1 VSPERAT
8 ARRAAVVVA
17 TGLVA
22 LAFPLAAW
30 AHAYVVSTRPVSG
43 AVVTSSPG
51 RVTVVYDEPVTISAG
66 ALAVYAANGKHVDSG
81 KVLQPVGDTI
91 AVAIPRRLPHGTY
104 TVAWRVTSADTHVV
118 HGAFTFS
125 VGVPGKTGGIV
136 AKLLASQEIPASV
149 TFPFAVVRF
158 LNFLLILAGCGGAL
172 AFVLVLR
179 DADPSVRRKLARV
192 LVACGGLLALGA
204 TAGLPFEAAESTGS
218 GLGGGFGAAALA
230 DVRGLR
236 FGEVWLA
243 RAWLALLFALLALSL
258 EHGPTRWRHTREA
271 ALLAVGVALL
281 LTPSAAGHA
290 DVGGT
295 LTFAADA
302 AHVAAAAAWTGG
314 LAFVVVALALSPTES
329 RWALAARS
337 VPRFSSLA
345 LGAVAL
351 LLVAGVTN
359 AYLEVRAWR
368 GLWQSTYGELVLT
381 KAALVLP
388 LLALGAFNNRISVP
402 RLRADPGSRIVQR
415 RFLQAVAAELTLF
428 VAIVAVTAVL
438 VDERPFEDQL
448 ARAGPAAST
457 TTTRVGPFTGS
468 VDVTPAAVGPNR
480 IDLSFTTGKGDPAV
494 LAEVDVAASLP
505 SRKIGPLR
513 FTARRLARGH
523 FQVAAAQLP
532 IPGEW
537 RLRLTVRQGQFDE
550 WLKTI
555 PIQIRKEPGA

>member
-1 VSPERAT
+1 
-8 ARRAAVVVA
+8 
-17 TGLVA
+17 
-22 LAFPLAAW
+22 
-30 AHAYVVSTRPVSG
+30 
-43 AVVTSSPG
+43 
-51 RVTVVYDEPVTISAG
+51 
-66 ALAVYAANGKHVDSG
+66 
-81 KVLQPVGDTI
+81 
-91 AVAIPRRLPHGTY
+91 
-104 TVAWRVTSADTHVV
+104 
-118 HGAFTFS
+118 
-125 VGVPGKTGGIV
+125 
-136 AKLLASQEIPASV
+136 
-149 TFPFAVVRF
+149 
-158 LNFLLILAGCGGAL
+158 
-172 AFVLVLR
+172 
-179 DADPSVRRKLARV
+179 
-192 LVACGGLLALGA
+192 
-204 TAGLPFEAAESTGS
+204 
-218 GLGGGFGAAALA
+218 
-230 DVRGLR
+230 
-236 FGEVWLA
+236 
-243 RAWLALLFALLALSL
+243 
-258 EHGPTRWRHTREA
+258 
-271 ALLAVGVALL
+271 LL

-438 VDERPFEDQL
+438 VDERPFKDQL
-448 ARAGPAAST
+448 ARAGPPAST
-457 TTTRVGPFTGS
+457 TTTRVGPFTAS
-468 VDVTPAAVGPNR
+468 INVTPAAVGPNR

-513 FTARRLARGH
+513 FTARRLARGR

-537 RLRLTVRQGQFDE
+537 WLRLTVRQGQFDE